1 MQANRLP
8 ARRGAFWLAAGFHLF
23 RRNPPL
29 LTALTLTY
37 LLLVQLGMRLLPSV
51 SPFILPLA
59 LPVLTLIVAN
69 GARVIDRRAA
79 LTKSALLHGVTGNG
93 VALLRLGGLHL
104 LGAFSLVG
112 VMLLLEGGGMSI
124 GDIEK
129 GDDPE
134 VLWALLRL
142 LVLATPLLMAFMF
155 APYLTGWDGVPPAK
169 SVFFSFVACWRN
181 WRAMAGYGLAIAVV
195 AVAVPGVI
203 LVIGSLLSKFAGNVI
218 YLVMRMLM
226 VFVLA
231 PVLAASLY
239 VGYRDIF
246 HGAPAPAPEPVPESA
261 AESDE

>member
-1 MQANRLP
+1 MQAHRLP

-29 LTALTLTY
+29 LTALTLSY
-37 LLLVQLGMRLLPSV
+37 LLLVQLGMQLLPSV

-69 GARVIDRRAA
+69 GARLVDRRGPLSKA
-79 LTKSALLHGVTGNG
+79 ALLHGVTGNG

-124 GDIEK
+124 GDLEK

-134 VLWALLRL
+134 LLWTLLKL
-142 LVLATPLLMAFMF
+142 LALATPLLMAFMF

-169 SVFFSFVACWRN
+169 SIFFSFIACWRN
-181 WRAMAGYGLAIAVV
+181 WRAMAAYGLALALV
-195 AVAVPGVI
+195 AVAIPGIV
-203 LVIGSLLSKFAGNVI
+203 LVIGSMLSKFAGNVV

-231 PVLAASLY
+231 PALAASLY

-246 HGAPAPAPEPVPESA
+246 HGAPPAEPESVV
-261 AESDE
+261 ESDE